1 MSSCTSASSPPKN
14 SVMTPT
20 MAMTAMTVADCARTG
35 NRRASR
41 NTPAVTI
48 VAAWMSA
55 DTGVGP
61 AMASGSHTCSGICP
75 DFEMQPRKMSS
86 VPSTIV
92 EVESWPATAASIVS
106 RKLNGVSVRPNMP
119 AERTMTPTMRPTSP
133 NFVVRNALLA
143 ASWFDFSS
151 Q

>member
-20 MAMTAMTVADCARTG
+20 TAMTAMTVADCASTG

-41 NTPAVTI
+41 NTPAVTM

-61 AMASGSHTCSGICP
+61 AIASGSHTCSGI
-75 DFEMQPRKMSS
+75 
-86 VPSTIV
+86 
-92 EVESWPATAASIVS
+92 
-106 RKLNGVSVRPNMP
+106 
-119 AERTMTPTMRPTSP
+119 
-133 NFVVRNALLA
+133 
-143 ASWFDFSS
+143 
-151 Q
+151 